1 MHEELKADPAEPSF
15 SVERIYTKS
24 SVFESARWAPDLL
37 HAKTTPVMEM
47 QVQVNATHR
56 GHDTHEAVLT
66 LQVTA
71 KLDGNLLWRAEIQQA
86 GLYKLAGFTEEGR
99 KRLLHGYC
107 MDQLYPY
114 AASSVS
120 IMAMQGGF
128 PGVYLSP
135 INFEARYLA
144 PQNQE
149 APVRG
154 EKMPAA
160 LH

>member
-1 MHEELKADPAEPSF
+1 MSEELKTDPAEPSF

-24 SVFESARWAPDLL
+24 SVFESARWTADLL
-37 HAKTTPVMEM
+37 HAKTTPVIEM
-47 QVQVNATHR
+47 QVQVHATSR
-56 GHDTHEAVLT
+56 GQDIHEAVLT
-66 LQVTA
+66 VQVTA
-71 KLDGNLLWRAEIQQA
+71 KLDGNLLWRAEIQQV

-135 INFEARYLA
+135 MNFEATYLE
-144 PQNQE
+144 QKKQE
-149 APVRG
+149 TF
-154 EKMPAA
+154 EKENKVTAV
-160 LH
+160 H